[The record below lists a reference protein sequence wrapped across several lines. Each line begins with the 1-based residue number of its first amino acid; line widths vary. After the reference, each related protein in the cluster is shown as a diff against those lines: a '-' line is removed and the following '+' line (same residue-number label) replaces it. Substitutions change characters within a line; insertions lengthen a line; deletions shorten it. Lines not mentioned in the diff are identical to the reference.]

1 MHNICKCKTTIDDN
15 GIFNISFA
23 TVFLSSQV
31 MTFQPG
37 NDGVISYEFPLNEKV
52 RTLLRLEDLFAR
64 MAHFT
69 AQDHSIDHHAAL
81 LTLFEILE
89 VISRADLKSDLLQEL
104 ERQKRFLSSLHSNPA
119 ISEQAL
125 NAILTEIE
133 QASGLLLA
141 MSGKIGQHLRE
152 NEWLMG
158 IKQRA
163 VMPGGTCEFDLPSY
177 HYWQKQDACLRR
189 ENLDAWLAPMLP
201 LYTASRIVLRLLR
214 ENGKVF
220 NFIAHQGTFQKMQ
233 GGRIAQM
240 LQIGVSRSLPCI
252 PEVGANKYAIN
263 IRFIAANY
271 AAKSSLFEQDVPF
284 KMTFCS
290 IST

>member
-1 MHNICKCKTTIDDN
+1 M
-15 GIFNISFA
+15 
-23 TVFLSSQV
+23 
-31 MTFQPG
+31 
-37 NDGVISYEFPLNEKV
+37 ISYEYPLNEKV

-64 MAHFT
+64 MAYFSEHD
-69 AQDHSIDHHAAL
+69 QSMDHHAAL
-81 LTLFEILE
+81 STLFEILE
-89 VISRADLKSDLLQEL
+89 VVSRADLKSDLLQEL
-104 ERQKRFLSSLHSNPA
+104 ERQKRSLSALHNNPA

-125 NAILTEIE
+125 DAILADIE
-133 QASGLLLA
+133 LSAVELLA
-141 MSGKIGQHLRE
+141 MTGKIGQHLRE

-177 HYWQKQDACLRR
+177 HYWQAQDANMRRDNLRS
-189 ENLDAWLAPMLP
+189 WLAPLLP
-201 LYTASRIVLRLLR
+201 LHTGLKIILRLLR

-220 NFIAHQGTFQKMQ
+220 HFTAHQGTFQQMQ
-233 GGRIAQM
+233 GGRVAQM
-240 LQIGVSRSLPCI
+240 LRVRISRGLPCI

-271 AAKSSLFEQDVPF
+271 AAKSMLFEQDVPF
-284 KMTFCS
+284 DLTFCS

>member
-1 MHNICKCKTTIDDN
+1 M
-15 GIFNISFA
+15 
-23 TVFLSSQV
+23 
-31 MTFQPG
+31 
-37 NDGVISYEFPLNEKV
+37 ISYEFPLNEKV

-69 AQDHSIDHHAAL
+69 EHDQSIDHHAAL
-81 LTLFEILE
+81 ITLFEILE

-104 ERQKRFLSSLHSNPA
+104 ERQKRLLSGLHNNPE

-125 NAILTEIE
+125 DGILTESE
-133 QASGLLLA
+133 QASVYLLA
-141 MSGKIGQHLRE
+141 MSGKTGQHLRE

-177 HYWQKQDACLRR
+177 HYWQEQDAILRR
-189 ENLDAWLAPMLP
+189 ESLRSWLAPLLP
-201 LYTASRIVLRLLR
+201 LHIGLKIVLRLLR
-214 ENGKVF
+214 ENGKAF
-220 NFIAHQGTFQKMQ
+220 HFTAYQGTFQQMQ

-240 LQIGVSRSLPCI
+240 LCVRVSRELACI

-263 IRFIAANY
+263 IRFIAANFS
-271 AAKSSLFEQDVPF
+271 AKSTLFEQDVPF
-284 KMTFCS
+284 ELTFCS
-290 IST
+290 ISP

>member
-1 MHNICKCKTTIDDN
+1 MIR
-15 GIFNISFA
+15 
-23 TVFLSSQV
+23 
-31 MTFQPG
+31 
-37 NDGVISYEFPLNEKV
+37 YEFPLNEKV

-69 AQDHSIDHHAAL
+69 ERDSGIDNHAAL
-81 LTLFEILE
+81 ITLFEILE

-104 ERQKRFLSSLHSNPA
+104 ERQKRVLANLHNNPA
-119 ISEQAL
+119 ISEDAL
-125 NAILTEIE
+125 DAILGEIE

-177 HYWQKQDACLRR
+177 HYWQEQPAEQRQDDLRS
-189 ENLDAWLAPMLP
+189 WLAPLQP
-201 LYTASRIVLRLLR
+201 LHTGLKIILRLLR

-220 NFIAHQGTFQKMQ
+220 NFTAHHGTFQQMQ
-233 GGRIAQM
+233 GGRVAQM
-240 LQIGVSRSLPCI
+240 LRLRLNRELACI

-271 AAKSSLFEQDVPF
+271 ASKSCLFDQDVPF
-284 KMTFCS
+284 ELTFCS

>member
-1 MHNICKCKTTIDDN
+1 
-15 GIFNISFA
+15 
-23 TVFLSSQV
+23 
-31 MTFQPG
+31 
-37 NDGVISYEFPLNEKV
+37 VISYEYPLNEKV
-52 RTLLRLEDLFAR
+52 RILLRLEDLFAR

-69 AQDHSIDHHAAL
+69 QHEDSMGHHAAL
-81 LTLFEILE
+81 STLFEIYE
-89 VISRADLKSDLLQEL
+89 VICRADLKSDLLQEL
-104 ERQKRFLSSLHSNPA
+104 ERQKRVLSQLHNNPA

-125 NAILTEIE
+125 DAILAEIE

-177 HYWQKQDACLRR
+177 HYWQEQDVNLRR
-189 ENLDAWLAPMLP
+189 ENLRSWLAPLLP
-201 LYTASRIVLRLLR
+201 VHAGLKIILRLLR
-214 ENGKVF
+214 ENGKTF
-220 NFIAHQGTFQKMQ
+220 RFTAHQGTFQQMQ
-233 GGRIAQM
+233 GGRVAQM
-240 LQIGVSRSLPCI
+240 LRVRLGREQPCI

-271 AAKSSLFEQDVPF
+271 AAKSTLFVEDVPF
-284 KMTFCS
+284 ELTFCS
-290 IST
+290 ISS